1 MRWFLIKTVV
11 AFLGLLP
18 LYNLAVAQALEPL
31 RLMYYE
37 RKPFNYMDNG
47 GNVVGLTADPA
58 AKIFAAAG
66 IPIVW
71 QVRSA
76 NAILD
81 ALQNNTAAIC
91 SPGWYYSAERASY
104 AQFTQPIYRDK
115 PLVGLANVNF
125 KYQMGTTAKD
135 LLGRSD
141 VRLMIKQNFVYGPY
155 LDNIIAKIPVTQL
168 ISEAAEVSDIVRLI
182 HLGRADLSI
191 VTQEEVE
198 LYVAN
203 AQLKMT
209 DFKILKFT
217 DIPAAEMRYI
227 MCSKKVPAATIDALN
242 AAIAKTVQL
251 SR

>member
-47 GNVVGLTADPA
+47 GSVVGLTADPA

-66 IPIVW
+66 IPIAW

-81 ALQNNTAAIC
+81 ALQRNTAPIC

-115 PLVGLANVNF
+115 PQVGLANVHF
-125 KYQMGTTAKD
+125 KYQKGTNAKD
-135 LLGRSD
+135 LFGRSD
-141 VRLMIKQNFVYGPY
+141 VRLMVKQNFVYGTY
-155 LDNIIAKIPVTQL
+155 LDTIIAKMPATQL
-168 ISEAAEVSDIVRLI
+168 ILEAAEVSDIVRLI
-182 HLGRADLSI
+182 HLGRADLI
-191 VTQEEVE
+191 ILTQEEVE
-198 LYVAN
+198 LYVTN

-209 DFKILKFT
+209 DFNVLKFT
-217 DIPAAEMRYI
+217 DIPEVEMRYI
-227 MCSKKVPAATIDALN
+227 LCSKKVPSATIDALN
-242 AAIAKTVQL
+242 AAIVKTVQL

>member
-47 GNVVGLTADPA
+47 GSVVGLTADPA

-66 IPIVW
+66 IPIAW

-81 ALQNNTAAIC
+81 ALQRNTAPIC

-115 PLVGLANVNF
+115 PQVGLANVHF
-125 KYQMGTTAKD
+125 KYQKGTNAKD
-135 LLGRSD
+135 LFGRSD
-141 VRLMIKQNFVYGPY
+141 VRLMVKQNFVYGTY
-155 LDNIIAKIPVTQL
+155 LDTIIAKMPAKQL

-182 HLGRADLSI
+182 HLGRADLI
-191 VTQEEVE
+191 ILTQEEVE
-198 LYVAN
+198 LYVTN

-209 DFKILKFT
+209 DFNVLKFT
-217 DIPAAEMRYI
+217 DIPEVEMRYI
-227 MCSKKVPAATIDALN
+227 LCSKKVPSATIDALN
-242 AAIAKTVQL
+242 AAIVKTVQL

>member
-18 LYNLAVAQALEPL
+18 LYNPAMAQASESL
-31 RLMYYE
+31 RLLYYE
-37 RKPFNYMDNG
+37 RKPFNYMDKG

-58 AKIFAAAG
+58 AKVFAAAG

-81 ALQNNTAAIC
+81 ALQRNTAPIC

-104 AQFTQPIYRDK
+104 AQFSQPIYRDK

-141 VRLMIKQNFVYGPY
+141 VRLMLKQNFLHGPY
-155 LDNIIAKIPVTQL
+155 LDNIIAKMPITQL

-198 LYVAN
+198 LYVTN

-209 DFKILKFT
+209 DFNILKFT
-217 DIPAAEMRYI
+217 DIPAVEMRYI
-227 MCSKKVPAATIDALN
+227 LCSKKVPPATIDALN
-242 AAIAKTVQL
+242 AAIVKTVQL

>member
-11 AFLGLLP
+11 VFLGLLP
-18 LYNLAVAQALEPL
+18 LYNLAAAQASEPL
-31 RLMYYE
+31 RLQYYE
-37 RKPFNYMDNG
+37 RKPFNYIDKS

-58 AKIFAAAG
+58 TKIFAAAG
-66 IPIVW
+66 IPIAW

-81 ALQNNTAAIC
+81 ALQRNTAPIC

-115 PLVGLANVNF
+115 PQVGLANVHF
-125 KYQMGTTAKD
+125 KYQKGTNAKD
-135 LLGRSD
+135 LFGRSD
-141 VRLMIKQNFVYGPY
+141 VRLMVKQNFVYGTY
-155 LDNIIAKIPVTQL
+155 LDTIIAKMPAKQL

-182 HLGRADLSI
+182 HLGRADLI
-191 VTQEEVE
+191 ILTQEEVE
-198 LYVAN
+198 LYVTN

-209 DFKILKFT
+209 DFNVLKFT
-217 DIPAAEMRYI
+217 DIPEVEMRYI
-227 MCSKKVPAATIDALN
+227 LCSKKVPSATIDALN
-242 AAIAKTVQL
+242 AAIVKTVQL

>member
-1 MRWFLIKTVV
+1 MRWFFIKAVLV
-11 AFLGLLP
+11 FFGLLP
-18 LYNLAVAQALEPL
+18 LYNLALAQALEPL

-37 RKPFNYMDNG
+37 RKPFNYTDNG

-141 VRLMIKQNFVYGPY
+141 VRLMIKQNFLHGPY
-155 LDNIIAKIPVTQL
+155 LDNLIAKMPVTQL

-227 MCSKKVPAATIDALN
+227 VCSKKVPLATIDALN
-242 AAIAKTVQL
+242 AAILKTVQL

>member
-47 GNVVGLTADPA
+47 GSVVGLTADPA

-66 IPIVW
+66 IPIAW

-81 ALQNNTAAIC
+81 ALQRNTAPIC

-115 PLVGLANVNF
+115 PQVGLANVHF
-125 KYQMGTTAKD
+125 KYQKGTNAKD
-135 LLGRSD
+135 LFGRSD
-141 VRLMIKQNFVYGPY
+141 VRLMVKQNFVYGTY
-155 LDNIIAKIPVTQL
+155 LDTIIAKMPATQL
-168 ISEAAEVSDIVRLI
+168 ILEAAEVSDIVRLI
-182 HLGRADLSI
+182 HLGRADLI
-191 VTQEEVE
+191 ILTQEEVE
-198 LYVAN
+198 LYVTN

-209 DFKILKFT
+209 DFNVLKFT
-217 DIPAAEMRYI
+217 DIPEVEMRYI
-227 MCSKKVPAATIDALN
+227 LCSKKVPSATIDALN
-242 AAIAKTVQL
+242 AAIMKTVQL